1 MAKAKA
7 SQQKKASFSVTKTD
21 TVLQWCQNK
30 LEPLLDKRELKFEL
44 LSKNPERHI
53 FTLTTK
59 DLKSSSTATDDRHNR
74 HNVVPLLATKSDTYW
89 INISL
94 TFLPIFGKSQQKIN
108 PQSFQFLSISI
119 RVFEERLMTDEK
131 KQLLFRAEWDT
142 LAKQNNHAQPRYNH
156 AQPHWHVYKSFQ
168 IRDLTPQTSDF
179 ESLIQP
185 NDVKDFGK
193 ETNNSLDNQDE
204 NDWDSSTKFHFA
216 MSSQWH
222 DGGTHKVVLD
232 QEKLLYSWLVECVK
246 YIKEQLQYVSGD

>member
-1 MAKAKA
+1 MAKA
-7 SQQKKASFSVTKTD
+7 SRQKKASFSVAPQK
-21 TVLQWCQNK
+21 VLQFCQDKLKPLLDNK
-30 LEPLLDKRELKFEL
+30 LEFIQ
-44 LSKNPERHI
+44 LSQSQKGHI
-53 FTLTTK
+53 FALISK
-59 DLKSSSTATDDRHNR
+59 DSSGLIAIDDRENR
-74 HNVVPLLATKSDTYW
+74 HPIVPLLLTISDTYW

-94 TFLPIFGKSQQKIN
+94 TFLPLFGKSRQQN
-108 PQSFQFLSISI
+108 ESQSFQFSSISI
-119 RVFEERLMTDEK
+119 RVFKGLKDDEK
-131 KQLLFRAEWDT
+131 KQLLLRAEWDT
-142 LAKQNNHAQPRYNH
+142 LTEENNH

-246 YIKEQLQYVSGD
+246 YIKEQLQYISGD